1 MSNLRKHE
9 LKGLLMLFLS
19 GSLLGFGL
27 FLVFWG
33 ANRPLFYGSLD
44 YLLTGKEY
52 FLIPFFFGL
61 GFILWAMGHIELRD
75 VRPGK

>member
-19 GSLLGFGL
+19 SSLFGSGL
-27 FLVFWG
+27 FLLFLG

-75 VRPGK
+75 VKPGK